1 MRPYDFGQQLYDYYE
16 YVDRLY
22 HIEFTGIMEY
32 LELVFRDDITR
43 QKYADSNPI
52 RRGSLR
58 HAKIRIFNNE
68 MEEEMRL
75 QNLPKYFNLIKDKS

>member
-1 MRPYDFGQQLYDYYE
+1 MHPYSFGRQLYDYYE
-16 YVDRLY
+16 YVNRLY

-52 RRGSLR
+52 RRGSLL
-58 HAKIRIFNNE
+58 HAKIRIFDNE
-68 MEEEMRL
+68 IEEEVRL
-75 QNLPKYFNLIKDKS
+75 QNLPEYLIK